1 MVFESFSKLEGQ
13 HAILGASQHAWLR
26 YDDDK
31 LKKYYESLKAKEMG
45 TRLHALAAE
54 HIDLGIRMPKSDMT
68 LNKYINDAI
77 GYKMTPEQILYFSD
91 HSFGTADS
99 ISFRKNIL
107 RIHDLKTG
115 VHPAYKTDK
124 KTGEYVLEQLE
135 IYAALFCLQYG
146 EKLGFKPNDIQ
157 FELAIY
163 QNNDIFAEQPDPSKI
178 IWTMDRIK
186 HCSDILDELDVKEE
200 KK

>member
-1 MVFESFSKLEGQ
+1 MIFEQFSRLKDQ
-13 HAILGASQHAWLR
+13 HAILGASQHAWLN
-26 YDDDK
+26 YSDEK
-31 LKKYYESLKAKEMG
+31 LISYINSLKAKEMG

-54 HIDLGIRMPKSDMT
+54 HIELGIRMPKSDIT

-77 GYKMTPEQILYFSD
+77 THKMTPEQILYFSD
-91 HSFGTADS
+91 HAFGTADS

-115 VHPAYKTDK
+115 VHQCAKVNK
-124 KTGEYVLEQLE
+124 ETGEYTLEQLE

-146 EKLGFKPNDIQ
+146 DKLGFKPNDIQ

-163 QNNDIFAEQPDPSKI
+163 QNNDIFASQPDQKKI
-178 IWTMDRIK
+178 IWLMDRIR
-186 HCSDILDELDVKEE
+186 HCSDLIDEIEMKE
-200 KK
+200 K